1 MKETNRLL
9 KGKTSIEDIDFEL
22 NGKNFSIELQSFQS
36 DLDFQGEVSYT
47 FINGDENL
55 TDDEKDEVDEFINN
69 NY

>member
-9 KGKTSIEDIDFEL
+9 QGKTSIYNVDFEL
-22 NGKNFSIELQSFQS
+22 NGKKFSVEVQSYAS
-36 DLDFQGEVSYT
+36 DLDFTGEVTYT
-47 FINGDENL
+47 FIEGDEQL